1 MPYLEAFFMEV
12 QIKFSV
18 VPTIPRCAV
27 SDTKLQDYVI
37 PKVVFIQALQ
47 IFALNLA
54 PG

>member
-12 QIKFSV
+12 QRKFSV

-37 PKVVFIQALQ
+37 PKVKYLYKPEKFL
-47 IFALNLA
+47 L
-54 PG
+54 